1 MSENAHDEVT
11 AVEDWHEDT
20 PRQLMLAV
28 ARVDPWTVM
37 KVSFMLAV
45 AFAIAGVVATLVVW
59 LMLDAMHVFSDVEK
73 FLVDIK
79 ADSFLKLLSYARLPQ
94 VMSMSVLVGVANIV
108 IITALSTLAA
118 LIYNVVASLVGGVR
132 VTLMDE

>member
-1 MSENAHDEVT
+1 MSENTQQEVT
-11 AVEDWHEDT
+11 TTQNWHEDT

-28 ARVDPWTVM
+28 ARIDPWTVM

-59 LMLDAMHVFSDVEK
+59 LMLDAMHVFSDIEK
-73 FLVDIK
+73 FLTDIK

-94 VMSMSVLVGVANIV
+94 VMSLSVLVGVANIV

-118 LIYNVVASLVGGVR
+118 LIYNVVASLVGGIR

>member
-1 MSENAHDEVT
+1 MNDSVIDEE
-11 AVEDWHEDT
+11 VEVPDWHEDT

-37 KVSFMLAV
+37 KVSFMLSV

-59 LMLDAMHVFSDVEK
+59 LMLDGMHVFSDVER
-73 FLVDIK
+73 FLTEIK
-79 ADSFLKLLSYARLPQ
+79 ADSFVKLLDYARLPQ

-108 IITALSTLAA
+108 ILTALSTLGA
-118 LIYNVVASLVGGVR
+118 LIYNVVASLVGGIR